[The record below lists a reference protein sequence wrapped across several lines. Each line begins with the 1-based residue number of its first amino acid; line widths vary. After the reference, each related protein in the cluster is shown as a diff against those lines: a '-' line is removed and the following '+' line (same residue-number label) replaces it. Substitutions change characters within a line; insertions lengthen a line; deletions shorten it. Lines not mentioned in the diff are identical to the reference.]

1 MDCLGAINAFKN
13 DMVKSHD
20 ADYQWLAVGASAV
33 PGWGTPVFMPRRY
46 VSGTCTLT
54 LASLLDVGSIPA
66 KIPFTRSEATER
78 VLAKWR
84 DVGFTVAS
92 LGKTCVLEASAVG
105 WMAYEEEE
113 GKEGFSEAG
122 VGQGRLVAE
131 GIPTPLGIFFWAT
144 DSDMDRQVVDP
155 GRGPSSIETS

>member
-1 MDCLGAINAFKN
+1 MFLVRPLLSPPKTFTH
-13 DMVKSHD
+13 SHV
-20 ADYQWLAVGASAV
+20 LI
-33 PGWGTPVFMPRRY
+33 P
-46 VSGTCTLT
+46 SGTCTLT

-131 GIPTPLGIFFWAT
+131 GMWDVF
-144 DSDMDRQVVDP
+144 
-155 GRGPSSIETS
+155 